1 MTVTGVQKNYET
13 KTMTI
18 SNEFG
23 ADLKRVW
30 QLWGEPRQLERWWG
44 PPTYPATFVD
54 HDITSGGHVS
64 YFMTGPDGDQPH
76 GWWRVLAADPPHS
89 LTVEDGFADDAGNPN
104 PELPVM
110 TIGVTLGRTSL
121 RRNTDVSGDYISL
134 SRGYGPD
141 PVNGDGRGHDRG
153 AVTDRPD
160 RLSKASLRPRPMFCT
175 ATTSIL

>member
-30 QLWGEPRQLERWWG
+30 QLWEDPRQLERWWG

-54 HDITSGGHVS
+54 HDITPGGHVS

-89 LTVEDGFADDAGNPN
+89 LTFEDGFADDAGSPN

-110 TIGVTLGRTSL
+110 TIGVTLTAL
-121 RRNTDVSGDYISL
+121 PSGGTLMSVKTTFPSPEAMDRIL
-134 SRGYGPD
+134 SMGMEEGMT
-141 PVNGDGRGHDRG
+141 
-153 AVTDRPD
+153 AA
-160 RLSKASLRPRPMFCT
+160 LSQ
-175 ATTSIL
+175 IDQIV